1 MTNSIAKQIK
11 LLLIPALALF
21 SAHASIGQQSEKNPW
36 TDISESSIIHT
47 GERYTFPSKYRT
59 LHLDVSTMKQ
69 FLSTAPMESSKG
81 QRSANGLIFS
91 MPMPDGRSTTF
102 QIFETYVMHPEL
114 AAKFPEIKTYLGQ
127 GIDDP
132 NASIRLDMTPLG
144 FHAMILS
151 PAGNIFID
159 PYCHYAVNDYICYD
173 KKDLRPQSRF
183 VCSAYADEERNMN
196 QIGGSLSGLKSS
208 GTQLRTYRLAL
219 ACTGEY
225 AATKGGTVSGALAGI
240 VTTVNR
246 VDGVYETEVAVR
258 LELIPNNNLIIYTN
272 SGTDPYTN
280 SSGGTMLGENVSL
293 ESTGSMGGAA
303 RPNKI
308 PWLNVS

>member
-1 MTNSIAKQIK
+1 MNMTNSIAKQIK

-132 NASIRLDMTPLG
+132 NEIGRASCR
-144 FHAMILS
+144 
-151 PAGNIFID
+151 
-159 PYCHYAVNDYICYD
+159 
-173 KKDLRPQSRF
+173 
-183 VCSAYADEERNMN
+183 ER
-196 QIGGSLSGLKSS
+196 
-208 GTQLRTYRLAL
+208 
-219 ACTGEY
+219 
-225 AATKGGTVSGALAGI
+225 V
-240 VTTVNR
+240 
-246 VDGVYETEVAVR
+246 
-258 LELIPNNNLIIYTN
+258 
-272 SGTDPYTN
+272 
-280 SSGGTMLGENVSL
+280 
-293 ESTGSMGGAA
+293 
-303 RPNKI
+303 
-308 PWLNVS
+308 